1 MFRKALV
8 YIIPLVV
15 LCCIYAGSG
24 QAGKVQPENVPLRS
38 EDREMVKAIN
48 TFTFDLFK
56 EIVANEGFENVFISP
71 FSVSYALGMTY
82 NGARGTTAEAMAD
95 VLKYGG
101 LDNQMVNETYRNLR
115 ERLLQLDPKVIIE
128 IANSIWYR
136 QGFAV
141 DQMFL
146 DINNEYF
153 DSRVA
158 GLNFNDPGAADI
170 INKWVSEATHGKIK
184 GMISPPIDPLMMMY
198 LVNAIYFKG
207 TWDSEFKE
215 SRTRPEP
222 FYPADGPQINC
233 DMMHQT
239 SDYSFFIHPDYTVID
254 MPYGNGSFSMAA
266 FLPAEGMG
274 VNELIVKL
282 DEDSW
287 SKLGTMMSRDEV
299 KLYLPKFKLE
309 YKLKMN
315 EVLQALGMEIA
326 FIPRKADFSGISA
339 VGDTLYISE
348 VLHKTFVQVDEKG
361 TEAAAATSV
370 GVMALSAMPMEPI
383 VIRFDRPFVYVI
395 YDKTSGTILF
405 IGKIEEPKWE
415 EG

>member
-1 MFRKALV
+1 MFKKAILLLL
-8 YIIPLVV
+8 PLI
-15 LCCIYAGSG
+15 LLAYFCGGIGMAE
-24 QAGKVQPENVPLRS
+24 KIKPENVQLTS

-56 EIVANEGFENVFISP
+56 EVVDAEGTENIFISP

-82 NGARGTTAEAMAD
+82 NGARGATAEAMSD

-101 LDNQMVNETYRNLR
+101 LDNQKINRTYKNLMDM
-115 ERLLQLDPKVIIE
+115 LTQLDPKVIFK

-136 QGFAV
+136 QGFRV
-141 DQMFL
+141 EQSFL
-146 DINNEYF
+146 DINSEYF
-153 DSRVA
+153 DSKVA
-158 GLNFNDPGAADI
+158 GLNFGDRKSCDI
-170 INKWVSEATHGKIK
+170 INKWVSEATHGKIE
-184 GMISPPIDPLMMMY
+184 GIITPPIDPLMMMY

-222 FYPADGPQINC
+222 FYLTDGSEIKC
-233 DMMHQT
+233 DMMYQE
-239 SDYSFFIHPDYTVID
+239 SDYSFFRNPEYTVID
-254 MPYGNGSFSMAA
+254 MPYGNRSFSMAA
-266 FLPAEGMG
+266 FLPADGKK
-274 VNELIVKL
+274 VDDLIAQL
-282 DEDSW
+282 DEESW
-287 SKLGTMMSRDEV
+287 SKLGNLMSRDEV

-315 EVLQALGMEIA
+315 EVLQALGMDIA
-326 FIPRKADFSGISA
+326 FTPHKADFTGISPT
-339 VGDTLYISE
+339 DTLYISE

-370 GVMALSAMPMEPI
+370 GVMALSAMPMEPM
-383 VIRFDRPFVYVI
+383 VIRFDRPFVYII
-395 YDKTSGTILF
+395 YDKTFGTILF
-405 IGKIEEPKWE
+405 MGKVEQPEWA

>member
-1 MFRKALV
+1 MFKKV
-8 YIIPLVV
+8 IILLLPLILLGYFYVG
-15 LCCIYAGSG
+15 IGM
-24 QAGKVQPENVPLRS
+24 AGKIQPEKVQLTS

-56 EIVANEGFENVFISP
+56 KIVDAESAENIFISP

-101 LDNQMVNETYRNLR
+101 LDNQEINETYKNLM
-115 ERLLQLDPKVIIE
+115 ERLLQLDPKVIFE

-136 QGFAV
+136 QGFNV
-141 DQMFL
+141 NQMFL

-153 DSRVA
+153 DSRVE
-158 GLNFNDPGAADI
+158 GLNFNDRKSADI
-170 INKWVSEATHGKIK
+170 INKWISEATHGKIK
-184 GMISPPIDPLMMMY
+184 GIISPPIDPLMMMY

-207 TWDSEFKE
+207 TWDSEFE
-215 SRTRPEP
+215 TSRTQYEP
-222 FYPADGPQINC
+222 FYLSDGSEIKC
-233 DMMHQT
+233 DLMNQK
-239 SDYSFFIHPDYTVID
+239 SDYSFSRNPDYTMID

-266 FLPAEGMG
+266 FLPVAGMG
-274 VNELIVKL
+274 VDELISKL
-282 DEDSW
+282 DEESW

-299 KLYLPKFKLE
+299 KLFLPKFKLE

-315 EVLQALGMEIA
+315 EALQALGMDIA

-339 VGDTLYISE
+339 TGDTLYISE

-370 GVMALSAMPMEPI
+370 GMMSLSAMPMEPI

-405 IGKIEEPKWE
+405 IGKIEQPEWADI
-415 EG
+415 